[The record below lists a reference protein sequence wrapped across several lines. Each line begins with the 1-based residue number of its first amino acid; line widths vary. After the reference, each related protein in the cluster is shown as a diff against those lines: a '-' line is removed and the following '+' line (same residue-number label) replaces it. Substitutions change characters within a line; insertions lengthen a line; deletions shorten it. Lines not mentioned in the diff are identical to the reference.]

1 MQAVSANLANYL
13 AIGQVVVAN
22 NQSITP
28 YGTTRHGL
36 GTSRWLT
43 RILIAIGNPRFGN
56 ALATSKEKRRDGA
69 TSWRNEHDENKSED
83 VQGDLSLS
91 RQFGRKE

>member
-1 MQAVSANLANYL
+1 MQAMPANLANSL

-22 NQSITP
+22 NQSITY

-43 RILIAIGNPRFGN
+43 RILIAMGNPRFGD
-56 ALATSKEKRRDGA
+56 ALATNKEK
-69 TSWRNEHDENKSED
+69 
-83 VQGDLSLS
+83 
-91 RQFGRKE
+91 